1 MIGVILGSSP
11 IDPIKPL
18 YWAAVLNGVISA
30 PIMAAMMLMAAN
42 PKVMGDF
49 VISTRLK
56 VLGWIATSV
65 MAVAVGFMLLQ
76 VFV

>member
-30 PIMAAMMLMAAN
+30 PIMAAMMLIAAN

-49 VISTRLK
+49 VISARLK
-56 VLGWIATSV
+56 VLGWIDLP
-65 MAVAVGFMLLQ
+65 GF
-76 VFV
+76 FGPIIT